1 MARRVCAFRPTT
13 ASAFGGESVLV
24 NGAVF
29 KTVSETVRA
38 GSGRFDSYTP
48 PPGSEARNSSFT
60 RNPHMIRDWVELNM
74 TPGIGPR
81 AAAKLLER
89 FGSAEAVYDATR
101 SELEQL
107 RLAPD
112 AVDTII
118 GRNLRFTAE
127 AEIAAVRKL
136 GGDILLLDDGVYPP
150 SLREIYDPP
159 IVLYVKGAWSEC
171 LDQPCIGVVGS
182 RKASTYGQ
190 NAAMMLARDLAQR
203 RMTVVSGFARGI
215 DAAAHRG
222 ALEANGR
229 TVAVLGTGIDE
240 IYPRDHKK
248 LAEEILASGGAVVSQ
263 FPLGTPPVSEN
274 FPYRN
279 RIISGLSLGVVVVEA
294 AENSGSLI
302 TARLAMEQNREVFA
316 VPGNITSRNSF
327 GTNYLI
333 KGAGAKLVQQW
344 QDIASELPPELS
356 AQLLPPPSKKKKK
369 GELVDQLQLAPQDLN
384 ENERAILKLLTTDTP
399 QQIDSLAETTKL
411 SITQLTAALLT
422 LEMRELIRA
431 LPGKCFVR
439 KM

>member
-1 MARRVCAFRPTT
+1 
-13 ASAFGGESVLV
+13 
-24 NGAVF
+24 
-29 KTVSETVRA
+29 
-38 GSGRFDSYTP
+38 
-48 PPGSEARNSSFT
+48 
-60 RNPHMIRDWVELNM
+60 MIRDWVELNM

-89 FGSAEAVYDATR
+89 FGSAEAVFNATR
-101 SELEQL
+101 TELEQL
-107 RLAPD
+107 RLAPE

-118 GRNLRFTAE
+118 ARKLRFTAE
-127 AEIAAVRKL
+127 AEIAAVKKL
-136 GGDILLLDDGVYPP
+136 GGDVLLLDDGVYPS

-182 RKASTYGQ
+182 RRCSTYGQ
-190 NAAMMLARDLAQR
+190 NSALMLARDLAQR
-203 RMTVVSGFARGI
+203 GITVVSGFARGI

-222 ALEANGR
+222 SLETGGR
-229 TVAVLGTGIDE
+229 TIAVLGTGIDE
-240 IYPRDHKK
+240 VYPRDHKK
-248 LAEEILASGGAVVSQ
+248 LAEEILANGGALVSQ

-344 QDIASELPPELS
+344 QDIATEMPPQL
-356 AQLLPPPSKKKKK
+356 AAKLLPPPFSEKRT
-369 GELVDQLQLAPQDLN
+369 QS
-384 ENERAILKLLTTDTP
+384 
-399 QQIDSLAETTKL
+399 SLAERLVLVPEGLSQTEASVFRLLSPDDPAHVDWLVDKSKL
-411 SITQLTAALLT
+411 AISDLTAALLA
-422 LEMRELIRA
+422 LEMRELVRA
-431 LPGKCFVR
+431 LPGRCFVR
-439 KM
+439 KL

>member
-1 MARRVCAFRPTT
+1 
-13 ASAFGGESVLV
+13 
-24 NGAVF
+24 
-29 KTVSETVRA
+29 
-38 GSGRFDSYTP
+38 
-48 PPGSEARNSSFT
+48 
-60 RNPHMIRDWVELNM
+60 MIRDWVELNM

-89 FGSAEAVYDATR
+89 FGSAEAVYNATR
-101 SELEQL
+101 TELEQL
-107 RLAPD
+107 RLAPE

-118 GRNLRFTAE
+118 ARDLRFKAE
-127 AEIAAVRKL
+127 AEIASVRKL
-136 GGDILLLDDGVYPP
+136 GGEILLLDDGVYPS

-182 RKASTYGQ
+182 RKCSTYGQ
-190 NAAMMLARDLAQR
+190 NSALMLARDLAQR
-203 RMTVVSGFARGI
+203 GLTVVSGFARGI

-222 ALEANGR
+222 ALEAAGR
-229 TVAVLGTGIDE
+229 TIAVLGTGIDE
-240 IYPRDHKK
+240 VYPRDHKK
-248 LAEEILASGGAVVSQ
+248 LADEILASGGALVSQ

-279 RIISGLSLGVVVVEA
+279 RIISGLSLGIVVVEA

-344 QDIASELPPELS
+344 QDVAAEMPPQL
-356 AQLLPPPSKKKKK
+356 AAKLLPPPLKEKK
-369 GELVDQLQLAPQDLN
+369 
-384 ENERAILKLLTTDTP
+384 R
-399 QQIDSLAETTKL
+399 
-411 SITQLTAALLT
+411 
-422 LEMRELIRA
+422 R
-431 LPGKCFVR
+431 
-439 KM
+439 

>member
-1 MARRVCAFRPTT
+1 
-13 ASAFGGESVLV
+13 
-24 NGAVF
+24 
-29 KTVSETVRA
+29 
-38 GSGRFDSYTP
+38 
-48 PPGSEARNSSFT
+48 
-60 RNPHMIRDWVELNM
+60 MIRDWVELNM

-89 FGSAEAVYDATR
+89 FGSAEAVFSATR
-101 SELEQL
+101 TELEQL
-107 RLAPD
+107 RLAPE

-118 GRNLRFTAE
+118 SRKLRFTAE

-136 GGDILLLDDGVYPP
+136 GGDVLLLDDGVYPS

-182 RKASTYGQ
+182 RRCSTYGQ
-190 NAAMMLARDLAQR
+190 NSALMLARDLAQR
-203 RMTVVSGFARGI
+203 GLTVVSGFARGI

-222 ALEANGR
+222 ALEAGGR

-240 IYPRDHKK
+240 LYPRDHKK
-248 LAEEILASGGAVVSQ
+248 LAEEILAAGGALVSQ

-344 QDIASELPPELS
+344 QDIAAEMPPQL
-356 AQLLPPPSKKKKK
+356 AAKLLPPPFSEKRTQQSLADRLVLVPE
-369 GELVDQLQLAPQDLN
+369 GLSQTEASVFRLLNPDSPSHVDWLVDKS
-384 ENERAILKLLTTDTP
+384 KLP
-399 QQIDSLAETTKL
+399 ISE
-411 SITQLTAALLT
+411 LTAALLA
-422 LEMRELIRA
+422 LEMRELVRA
-431 LPGKCFVR
+431 LPGRCFVR
-439 KM
+439 KL